1 MNKSLCHDCIYNC
14 TDRKHNSSAN
24 HNGIWCNAEYGRV
37 INKKV
42 KGCKNYRRKR
52 MATHYNYEKNL
63 LKVLRDIDKETTL
76 YIRRSKEANHIK
88 RKEEEK

>member
-1 MNKSLCHDCIYNC
+1 M
-14 TDRKHNSSAN
+14 
-24 HNGIWCNAEYGRV
+24 G
-37 INKKV
+37 
-42 KGCKNYRRKR
+42 